1 MDCPTLET
9 LANLLIHD
17 TGPSAPGQSNDV
29 IELWLHLES
38 CHACCKTLDQL
49 SDDTELQRWRDSR
62 PSAKDPLTDSKVC
75 DALVQRI
82 VKGDT
87 SQIFSEDTGREG
99 TRGEWSN
106 DRVFPLETS
115 DVPGDL
121 GRIGIYRIV
130 RSIGQG
136 GMAVVFEAIDT
147 ELDRKVAV
155 KLLRSEYQ
163 DLESRERFQREARAL
178 AGIRHPNVVSVYSV
192 AVDSTSNPFIVMEYV
207 QGESIQDRLKR
218 EEVVSPNLAAQWIA
232 DVADGLAAAHEA
244 GLVHR
249 DIKPSNV
256 LLAPDLRGY
265 PLLTAKLADFGLAR
279 STSVAQQVT
288 QTGVL
293 LGTPAYMSP
302 EHIAAP
308 ELCNAKSDIYS
319 LGVTLY
325 ELLTGQVPFRGPI
338 HTVLQRIGRDD
349 PESAQSINANVPKDL
364 ETICMKAMHREPSK
378 RYATSKDFSEDL
390 RRWLRHEPIMAR
402 PASLLEKV
410 SSWCRRNRRVAIL
423 AATVVGLL
431 LMVTSISTYA
441 AFSLQLADQTLRQEK
456 KKVEVTSQQLAVTAE
471 EAMTQRAIAISSL
484 EGLVNKVQAE
494 LLSRPG
500 TLPLRASILETALD
514 GLDKIAS
521 SIGNPDSMLLKIRAH
536 TRRGEILDS
545 LGRTNETVQEYDIAE
560 KLAMDI
566 FAMQSEN
573 LDIKQELANVLLAK
587 ADLIYKRG
595 GMAQSMSLY
604 ERVLELRE
612 STLNETPDRM
622 QARQDVAVVLQR
634 MADVRLNEFAWDAA
648 QPLYARSLS
657 IFQDSFDQSTEDKA
671 LHRSLCIAQQRM
683 GTIESLRGNSELAT
697 AYLESAIVG
706 NEQLLSK
713 DPTNKVYRGDLA
725 AIAGALARLYTAK
738 GEHAKAIDQA
748 QNAIGYATAVSELD
762 PQDTDARM
770 KVSGAWLVKKDA
782 HFWAG
787 DFVAAEEATN
797 KIVEITLALCE
808 ANPTSTKYPMY
819 CADTL
824 NNLVQLQM
832 RMGKLREAGSTVSNL
847 ISLLRRCQRTA
858 DAKPE
863 EFQQAIELQENVQ
876 KGIELALS
884 DLNLL
889 DEINQ
894 HESSDSLYIARVVR
908 MYESARLGQTELAL
922 NLGERLAEEKPK
934 SDLIANSCNVLEARA
949 YAMCYSHASRSESEE
964 SLKRKEKSLQGC
976 LLRLKSTLSNEL
988 LKSNKTAAMV
998 LMKDQDFHDLQT
1010 HPDFLALLQN

>member
-1 MDCPTLET
+1 MVEF
-9 LANLLIHD
+9 
-17 TGPSAPGQSNDV
+17 
-29 IELWLHLES
+29 WLHLES
-38 CHACCKTLDQL
+38 CKACCQTLDQL

-62 PSAKDPLTDSKVC
+62 HSTEALLTDSAVC
-75 DALVQRI
+75 DALLQRI

-87 SQIFSEDTGREG
+87 SQIFSDDTGREG
-99 TRGEWSN
+99 ARGKWGN
-106 DRVFPLETS
+106 DRVLPLETS
-115 DVPGDL
+115 DVPGDV
-121 GRIGIYRIV
+121 GRIGIYRVV
-130 RSIGQG
+130 RSIGLG

-147 ELDRKVAV
+147 KLDRKVAI
-155 KLLRSEYQ
+155 KLLRSEHQ

-178 AGIRHPNVVSVYSV
+178 AGIQHPNVVSVHSV
-192 AVDSTSNPFIVMEYV
+192 AVDSSGQPFIVMEYV

-249 DIKPSNV
+249 DIKPGNI
-256 LLAPDLRGY
+256 LLASDNRQLSI
-265 PLLTAKLADFGLAR
+265 LTAKLADFGLAR
-279 STSVAQQVT
+279 STSVSQQVT

-349 PESAQSINANVPKDL
+349 PESAQSINADVPKDL

-378 RYATSKDFSEDL
+378 RYVTSKDFSEDL

-410 SSWCRRNRRVAIL
+410 SSWSRRNRRVAIL

-431 LMVTSISTYA
+431 LLVSSISTYA
-441 AFSLQLADQTLRQEK
+441 AFSLQLADQTLRLEK
-456 KKVEVTSQQLAVTAE
+456 NKVEATSQQLAVTAE
-471 EAMTQRAIAISSL
+471 EAKTQRAIAISSL

-521 SIGNPDSMLLKIRAH
+521 SVGNPDSMLLKIRAH

-560 KLAMDI
+560 KLAMEF
-566 FAMQSEN
+566 FAMQPEN
-573 LDIKQELANVLLAK
+573 LDVKRELANVVLAK

-595 GMAQSMSLY
+595 GLTQSMSLY

-612 STLNETPDRM
+612 STLKETPDVM

-657 IFQDSFDQSTEDKA
+657 IFQESFAQSAEDKA
-671 LHRSLCIAQQRM
+671 LHRNLCIAQQRM
-683 GTIESLRGNSELAT
+683 GTVESLRGNSELAT

-713 DPTNKVYRGDLA
+713 DSTNKIYRGDLA
-725 AIAGALARLYTAK
+725 AIAAALARLYTAK
-738 GEHAKAIDQA
+738 GEHAKAIAQA
-748 QNAIGYATAVSELD
+748 QSAIEYATAVSELD

-797 KIVEITLALCE
+797 KIVEINLALCE

-824 NNLVQLQM
+824 NNLVQLQL
-832 RMGKLREAGSTVSNL
+832 RMGKLKEASTTVSDL
-847 ISLLRRCQRTA
+847 ISLLRRCQGTA

-863 EFQQAIELQENVQ
+863 EFQSAIELQEKVQ

-884 DLNLL
+884 DLTLL
-889 DEINQ
+889 DESEQ
-894 HESSDSLYIARVVR
+894 HESEDALYIARVVR
-908 MYESARLGQTELAL
+908 MYEFARIGQSERAL
-922 NLGERLAEEKPK
+922 KLGERLTEQQTN
-934 SDLIANSCNVLEARA
+934 SILIANSCNILEARA
-949 YAMCYSHASRSESEE
+949 YALCYSNASQSEDEE
-964 SLKRKEKSLQGC
+964 SQNRKEKSLRGC
-976 LLRLKSTLSNEL
+976 LLRLRSTLSSDL
-988 LKSNKTAAMV
+988 LKRNMSTVIV